1 MYGRGDIYIGVSPL
15 GSSSINAS
23 ISSALS
29 KVYGEC
35 EIYIFIYNIISI
47 VVVFAVGVSRRLAMH
62 I

>member
-29 KVYGEC
+29 KVYCEC
-35 EIYIFIYNIISI
+35 EIYIFINISI